1 MTYVS
6 VIVDTNGEQC
16 VIASFGFGGDA
27 ITREYEIRVLQYKKQ
42 NEVGGPAGCLQ
53 FFLATT
59 GLVSTFNW
67 RLGKNLLNLS
77 FKMFP
82 DLSHAKSNFVH
93 SNITTATFEQS
104 AL

>member
-1 MTYVS
+1 M
-6 VIVDTNGEQC
+6 IVDTDGEQC

-42 NEVGGPAGCLQ
+42 NELGGPAGCLQ

-67 RLGKNLLNLS
+67 RLGKILLNFSLQIY
-77 FKMFP
+77 
-82 DLSHAKSNFVH
+82 NFIIVC
-93 SNITTATFEQS
+93 N
-104 AL
+104 

>member
-6 VIVDTNGEQC
+6 VIVDTNGEEC

-27 ITREYEIRVLQYKKQ
+27 ITREYEIRVLQYNKQ
-42 NEVGGPAGCLQ
+42 NELGGPAGCLQ

-67 RLGKNLLNLS
+67 RSGKKSIEFELKNVQRILFVYL
-77 FKMFP
+77 
-82 DLSHAKSNFVH
+82 AKTGREYFH
-93 SNITTATFEQS
+93 II
-104 AL
+104 